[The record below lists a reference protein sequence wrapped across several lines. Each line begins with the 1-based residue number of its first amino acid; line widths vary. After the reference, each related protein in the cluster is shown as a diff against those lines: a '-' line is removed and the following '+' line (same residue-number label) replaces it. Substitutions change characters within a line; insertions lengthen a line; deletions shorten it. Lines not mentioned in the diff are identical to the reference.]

1 MTKGSP
7 AIADDPILLHRG
19 DNLKLGQKVGSS
31 KSIDR
36 TNPKFGK
43 QRDTGAF
50 KQKSSRAVSFGKRT
64 GALIVSALIVLSS
77 FGAAIFLMNQQ
88 AEKVTVVRLKNDIG
102 PGALITEA
110 SIEPYD
116 MVNEDYLNL
125 GMQTSTQ
132 DGNASESGQTFIKWA
147 DREDILNKYMSIYAY
162 QGTILSTRMVVDD
175 LLVRS
180 PWIEGVDEGMEIYT
194 MGLTSQDVY
203 TPIFYPGAQIRIRLV
218 YNVDVE
224 DAPAIKAKI
233 DAKEAQ
239 MAAGTYFATG
249 ESVIMDSMQQNEMD
263 SSEIGF
269 TSGNA
274 KQVPLSEVIF
284 DKITVVDMLNN
295 SDESIFDLYTELLGM
310 PVEDRIAY
318 VSTQIEGNGTND
330 FKRKVTPAKLVFS
343 VTRDEAT
350 SLAEFEALGGNM
362 KYTLLPD
369 NNEDYSLMTQFSELS
384 SQIQSWM
391 DNAPTSSFN

>member
-1 MTKGSP
+1 MTKGAP
-7 AIADDPILLHRG
+7 AIADAPIYLHWG
-19 DNLKLGQKVGSS
+19 DNLKLGQKVGSG
-31 KSIDR
+31 KSVDMPK
-36 TNPKFGK
+36 PKFGK
-43 QRDTGAF
+43 QKDPGTL
-50 KQKSSRAVSFGKRT
+50 KQKSSKAVSFGKRT
-64 GALIVSALIVLSS
+64 GALIISALIVLSS

-203 TPIFYPGAQIRIRLV
+203 APIFYPGAQIRIRLV

-224 DAPAIKAKI
+224 DAPAIKARI

-263 SSEIGF
+263 STEIGF

>member
-1 MTKGSP
+1 MIKGAP

-43 QRDTGAF
+43 QRDTGTF